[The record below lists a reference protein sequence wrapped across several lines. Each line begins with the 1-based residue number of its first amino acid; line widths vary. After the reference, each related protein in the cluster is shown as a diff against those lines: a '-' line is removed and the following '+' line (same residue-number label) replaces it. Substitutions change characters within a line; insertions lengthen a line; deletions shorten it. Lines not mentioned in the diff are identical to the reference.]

1 MDSGVSPGSFPES
14 DYAAIEAAVRETER
28 GRWFLTE
35 HARRCQGSE
44 TATVLE
50 AVERLERTVA
60 SREATPDSFIL
71 QELDA
76 LRRMLAMI
84 RGGNGDASGQP
95 AHQPAAQ
102 SASSA
107 NSAIR
112 RATEKISEVAY
123 ELREAARMDIYANS
137 LDLYCS
143 DLNAAAG
150 TQEAATSQLVS
161 LASLI
166 GSIEDCLA
174 RLVNGPQASDVI
186 VDTMAP
192 APVAAEAAT
201 QPATPASPEPA
212 PAVVPVAETEPA
224 PDVQPTPDA
233 GRVLMFVR
241 GA

>member
-1 MDSGVSPGSFPES
+1 MSSGASPGAFPES
-14 DYAAIEAAVRETER
+14 DYAAIEAAVMETER

-35 HARRCQGSE
+35 HARRCQGAE

-50 AVERLERTVA
+50 AVERLERTVSA
-60 SREATPDSFIL
+60 REAAPDSLIL
-71 QELDA
+71 HELDA

-84 RGGNGDASGQP
+84 RGGDGDPAAPP
-95 AHQPAAQ
+95 AHEPAAQ

-107 NSAIR
+107 TSAIR

-123 ELREAARMDIYANS
+123 ELRESARMDIYANS

-143 DLNAAAG
+143 DLAAACG

-174 RLVNGPQASDVI
+174 RLVAGPQAEMVI
-186 VDTMAP
+186 VET
-192 APVAAEAAT
+192 
-201 QPATPASPEPA
+201 TPPPA
-212 PAVVPVAETEPA
+212 PAEPPSPPAAAAAEPSPA
-224 PDVQPTPDA
+224 VSDAPEAVEDAMPEAPASGDA